1 MLLGRLLLEL
11 VIARVCVRPSASLL
25 PLLPAKSASPACLL
39 GMPSV
44 FKPLAASATADVSS
58 PRGAWMVAAASGPG
72 RPRRS
77 SSCARSAPRSE
88 ARARRLSRP
97 RWAASGPR
105 AVGRRTTPTRSS
117 SWSWGSLRG
126 SPTPPISPEASPHNN
141 YPPEAVRRP
150 LRGPLDGTGAV
161 NAHMYSS
168 EPTSVTPLPSLARG
182 NKALQRLEELP
193 GRAKYERCVTPSS
206 RGRTYAKK
214 RQPQRR
220 AWQ

>member
-1 MLLGRLLLEL
+1 MPPARAAPGWSPSRAVLAGRDAP
-11 VIARVCVRPSASLL
+11 ARVRAR
-25 PLLPAKSASPACLL
+25 
-39 GMPSV
+39 
-44 FKPLAASATADVSS
+44 AAL
-58 PRGAWMVAAASGPG
+58 RGA
-72 RPRRS
+72 RQ
-77 SSCARSAPRSE
+77 
-88 ARARRLSRP
+88 RRLSRP

-105 AVGRRTTPTRSS
+105 AVGRRTTPTQLKIGHGAAS
-117 SWSWGSLRG
+117 GAA
-126 SPTPPISPEASPHNN
+126 PPHLF
-141 YPPEAVRRP
+141 PPEAPPRERYPSEAVQRP

-161 NAHMYSS
+161 NPHMYSS

-182 NKALQRLEELP
+182 NIALQRTEELP

>member
-1 MLLGRLLLEL
+1 MCDSRCLTTACGTSYSSSTSFFLRRRRRRHEKN
-11 VIARVCVRPSASLL
+11 RVL
-25 PLLPAKSASPACLL
+25 
-39 GMPSV
+39 
-44 FKPLAASATADVSS
+44 
-58 PRGAWMVAAASGPG
+58 RGAAAMP
-72 RPRRS
+72 P
-77 SSCARSAPRSE
+77 
-88 ARARRLSRP
+88 ARAAPGWSP
-97 RWAASGPR
+97 PR
-105 AVGRRTTPTRSS
+105 AVLAGRDAPARVRAPRRAPRRAPGACRGRGGPPLGREQSGGGRRPTHSASRSR
-117 SWSWGSLRG
+117 GSLRG
-126 SPTPPISPEASPHNN
+126 SPTPPISPEAPPREP

-150 LRGPLDGTGAV
+150 LRGPLDRTRAV

-182 NKALQRLEELP
+182 NIALQRTEELP